1 MYLTSGN
8 ANNSVGF
15 QNNISAYSGY
25 TYDGSRSAANSA
37 SSVWDAGTNVNCKAY
52 FYKSNSY
59 AGASFYLTP
68 NTGDGYMLDNVGYAP
83 IGFDD
88 KLNSGRF
95 LCG

>member
-15 QNNISAYSGY
+15 QNNISAYSGH

-37 SSVWDAGTNVNCKAY
+37 WDAGSNVNCKAY
-52 FYKSNSY
+52 FHKSNSY